1 MLLILNFSYRPLRY
15 SLLLLL
21 ARITYYSVIRFEF
34 WDPPIYVAVSFLR
47 VLILLFWVFY
57 DLSGHRLGYIFD
69 SIELDPPWLIAIK
82 ATGTFSQCS
91 CHFCYLSH
99 FSLGL

>member
-1 MLLILNFSYRPLRY
+1 VLLILNFSYRPLRY

-21 ARITYYSVIRFEF
+21 ARITYYSVVSFEF

-57 DLSGHRLGYIFD
+57 DLTGHRLGYIFC
-69 SIELDPPWLIAIK
+69 SVELDPPWLIAIK
-82 ATGTFSQCS
+82 VTGHLFSML
-91 CHFCYLSH
+91 LS
-99 FSLGL
+99 LL

>member
-1 MLLILNFSYRPLRY
+1 MFLILNFSYRPLRY

-21 ARITYYSVIRFEF
+21 ARITYYSVVSFEF

-57 DLSGHRLGYIFD
+57 DLTGHRLGYIFC
-69 SIELDPPWLIAIK
+69 SVELDPPWLIAIK
-82 ATGTFSQCS
+82 VTGHLFSML
-91 CHFCYLSH
+91 LS
-99 FSLGL
+99 LL

>member
-1 MLLILNFSYRPLRY
+1 MRY

-21 ARITYYSVIRFEF
+21 ARITYYSVVSFEF

-57 DLSGHRLGYIFD
+57 DLTGHRLGYTFC
-69 SIELDPPWLIAIK
+69 SVELDPPWLIAIK
-82 ATGTFSQCS
+82 VTGHLFSML
-91 CHFCYLSH
+91 LS
-99 FSLGL
+99 LL